1 MSKYNN
7 SFKYL
12 IPLWCILFVVIYLNF
27 YRYGTLI
34 IDSGREA
41 YYPQEILN
49 GKILYKDLFS
59 IYAPFSYLFNAALF
73 KIFGINLDVL
83 RLAGCF
89 CSFGIIT
96 CLFFIAKK
104 FLSEFVSFSLVL
116 LTISVCVLPC
126 GNFNFVY
133 PYSFGLTYGLLS
145 CLISLLFIINYIDK
159 KNELCL
165 YLSCLFAGI
174 AVANKYEFIPYIL
187 IYIPVFIRMKS
198 DFLKIFLSIISFFL
212 VPEFCLITLY
222 IQGLNVH
229 DFTNFLSIIN
239 KMTHTQTLKYFY
251 MHSGILFHKYT
262 IPFLIFSGIMFILPL
277 FTFFSVEIKHLEKYK
292 LLNIL
297 SFSTCLFV
305 LLFIFFKYT
314 PNSFFASI
322 PIILLILFIFNIK
335 KIYSEFSLF
344 ILVVTAI
351 LTGLKVTN
359 GLLIN
364 SYGIFYLPLLLIA
377 IMAIYKSKINEVLSK
392 KLGIYIIVVS
402 LLICCFEIF
411 IFQDKNKLISTSKG
425 KLYIEKEFYN
435 TTSKLLEF
443 INKNSKSTDKILILP
458 EGMMINFLSST
469 KTDDFY
475 NSLLPLYE
483 ETFGSETIIKH
494 YQNNMPNYIIFT
506 SWNSKDYYFSMIC
519 DDYMKPFCEFVKKEY
534 FLETRLN
541 GDFTYVIY
549 KHK

>member
-1 MSKYNN
+1 
-7 SFKYL
+7 
-12 IPLWCILFVVIYLNF
+12 
-27 YRYGTLI
+27 
-34 IDSGREA
+34 
-41 YYPQEILN
+41 
-49 GKILYKDLFS
+49 
-59 IYAPFSYLFNAALF
+59 
-73 KIFGINLDVL
+73 
-83 RLAGCF
+83 
-89 CSFGIIT
+89 
-96 CLFFIAKK
+96 
-104 FLSEFVSFSLVL
+104 
-116 LTISVCVLPC
+116 
-126 GNFNFVY
+126 
-133 PYSFGLTYGLLS
+133 
-145 CLISLLFIINYIDK
+145 
-159 KNELCL
+159 
-165 YLSCLFAGI
+165 
-174 AVANKYEFIPYIL
+174 
-187 IYIPVFIRMKS
+187 
-198 DFLKIFLSIISFFL
+198 
-212 VPEFCLITLY
+212 
-222 IQGLNVH
+222 
-229 DFTNFLSIIN
+229 
-239 KMTHTQTLKYFY
+239 

-322 PIILLILFIFNIK
+322 PIILFISFVFNIK
-335 KIYSEFSLF
+335 KIYSDFSLF

-435 TTSKLLEF
+435 TTSKLFDF
-443 INKNSKSTDKILILP
+443 IHKNSNRTDKILILP

-483 ETFGSETIIKH
+483 ETFGAETIIKH

>member
-1 MSKYNN
+1 M
-7 SFKYL
+7 
-12 IPLWCILFVVIYLNF
+12 
-27 YRYGTLI
+27 
-34 IDSGREA
+34 
-41 YYPQEILN
+41 
-49 GKILYKDLFS
+49 
-59 IYAPFSYLFNAALF
+59 
-73 KIFGINLDVL
+73 
-83 RLAGCF
+83 
-89 CSFGIIT
+89 
-96 CLFFIAKK
+96 
-104 FLSEFVSFSLVL
+104 
-116 LTISVCVLPC
+116 
-126 GNFNFVY
+126 
-133 PYSFGLTYGLLS
+133 
-145 CLISLLFIINYIDK
+145 
-159 KNELCL
+159 
-165 YLSCLFAGI
+165 
-174 AVANKYEFIPYIL
+174 
-187 IYIPVFIRMKS
+187 
-198 DFLKIFLSIISFFL
+198 
-212 VPEFCLITLY
+212 
-222 IQGLNVH
+222 
-229 DFTNFLSIIN
+229 
-239 KMTHTQTLKYFY
+239 
-251 MHSGILFHKYT
+251 
-262 IPFLIFSGIMFILPL
+262 
-277 FTFFSVEIKHLEKYK
+277 EIKHLEKYK

-322 PIILLILFIFNIK
+322 PIILFISFVFNIK
-335 KIYSEFSLF
+335 KIYSDFSLF

-435 TTSKLLEF
+435 TTSKLFDF
-443 INKNSKSTDKILILP
+443 IHKNSNRTDKILILP
-458 EGMMINFLSST
+458 EGMMINFLSIINKMT
-469 KTDDFY
+469 HTQTLKYFY
-475 NSLLPLYE
+475 MHSGILFHKY
-483 ETFGSETIIKH
+483 TIPFH